1 MELKLNQA
9 EQDVV
14 NSLPEAL
21 RAEATKSILA
31 KKQESFERAQFN
43 RNEVRTKV
51 TPKNGL
57 SVYGL
62 KQRFPVTLSRE
73 GWEVI
78 ISNIEMIKAE
88 ASKLPYRSSK

>member
-14 NSLPEAL
+14 NSLPESM
-21 RAEATKSILA
+21 RAEASKNLLA
-31 KKQESFERAQFN
+31 KKQASFERAQHN

-78 ISNIEMIKAE
+78 ITNIAMIQAE
-88 ASKLPYRSSK
+88 VSKLPYRSSK